1 MNKWMK
7 TALFAVM
14 LAALAL
20 AIKSPALSYPTAHY
34 GAVVAGAALL
44 AVLLLRGLRI
54 ADVKRRYAGRSDG
67 PIAVIYKVDHLD
79 LALVSIP
86 AALVGARLAYCL
98 ARFSF
103 YFVEMGPLSVLRI
116 WEGGLMLYGAALG
129 AMLAAGLL
137 ARKRGASIPATLDE
151 LAAPGMLAVAVCRLG
166 EWGTGEGVGAWIER
180 EALMRLPFAVMN
192 EYEEWQLA
200 VFLFEAAAAL
210 VILVRLLH
218 VKQGKGERMLTAL
231 LLYACCQVVLES
243 MRMDSCLKVG
253 FVRVSQVLSAVAIL
267 AVTCLRAY
275 RAGGRAMALRR
286 AFPMLLC
293 VVVVGGIEW
302 ALDKTP
308 VNNVL
313 LYAAMIAVCV
323 FMAVNASHFGR
334 AQTHRDG

>member
-20 AIKSPALSYPTAHY
+20 LVKSPALSYPTAHY
-34 GAVVAGAALL
+34 GVVVACAALA

-54 ADVKRRYAGRSDG
+54 AEVRKRCADKNDG

-79 LALVSIP
+79 LALLTIP
-86 AALVGARLAYCL
+86 AALIGARLAYCL

-103 YFVEMGPLSVLRI
+103 YFAEMGPLSVLRV

-129 AMLAAGLL
+129 AMLAAALL
-137 ARKRGASIPATLDE
+137 AKKRGASVAATLDE

-180 EALMRLPFAVMN
+180 EALMRFPFAVMN

-210 VILVRLLH
+210 VILARLLR

-243 MRMDSCLKVG
+243 MRMDSSPKIG
-253 FVRVSQVLSAVAIL
+253 FVRISQVLSAVVIL
-267 AVTCLRAY
+267 SVTCLRAH
-275 RAGGRAMALRR
+275 RAGGRVLALRR
-286 AFPMLLC
+286 ALPVLLC
-293 VVVVGGIEW
+293 AAVIGGIEW

-308 VNNVL
+308 VSNVL
-313 LYAAMIAVCV
+313 LYAVMIAVCV
-323 FMAVNASHFGR
+323 FMAVNGSRFGKAETR
-334 AQTHRDG
+334 QDG